1 MATAD
6 FIENRFWHSMMDSAT
21 TLGAA
26 ARVSVDPS
34 DARAHVL
41 RVGGDDGD
49 GATLIIIWTSWLAL
63 VYPPSYLM

>member
-26 ARVSVDPS
+26 ARVLVDPS
-34 DARAHVL
+34 DARMC
-41 RVGGDDGD
+41 
-49 GATLIIIWTSWLAL
+49 SAL
-63 VYPPSYLM
+63 EGMTEMEPH